1 MRYVTG
7 VAEEVHNPIVPIVP
21 EMIIGAIALFIGAGA
36 GIGPWLGGVIHDWTG
51 NYFWAFCVAQ
61 AMTFASVGFIWMAGS
76 RDYQEQY

>member
-1 MRYVTG
+1 
-7 VAEEVHNPIVPIVP
+7 
-21 EMIIGAIALFIGAGA
+21 
-36 GIGPWLGGVIHDWTG
+36 VIHDWTG